1 MQAGCL
7 PVLYHHR
14 GPVLQPAML
23 LGCPHPS
30 AAFLGAV
37 VAHGEGTGHGIPDQL
52 RLRGTAIYMCSLAA
66 CPKQAR
72 QMATGLEMHP
82 GGVGMNG
89 ASCLFVLIHFGSAVK
104 HAAVAASSTRE
115 GILQPR
121 CPRRGAPGSPAQQ
134 SSNQERISAL

>member
-1 MQAGCL
+1 MLC
-7 PVLYHHR
+7 HHQ

-23 LGCPHPS
+23 PGCLHPR

-52 RLRGTAIYMCSLAA
+52 RLRDTAIFMCPLAA

-82 GGVGMNG
+82 
-89 ASCLFVLIHFGSAVK
+89 
-104 HAAVAASSTRE
+104 
-115 GILQPR
+115 
-121 CPRRGAPGSPAQQ
+121 
-134 SSNQERISAL
+134 